1 MLNGHNFTPNEDAS
15 FLSLMDDLKGIILLI
30 RANVDN
36 PTLVEYANNASSLLN
51 SSTTK
56 EINEKNQRLGKY
68 LYSSIIDL
76 RNVSKGNTEDRTN
89 TIDEITEEI
98 ILARI
103 DKSEVENATV
113 QSLAI
118 SLYLNKIFDYYSKAF
133 QISDSKMS
141 MSTHNLMGKMNVEN
155 RMIASN
161 LTTNV
166 TQNMITDTESYK
178 RALSLTN
185 VTIDRFNKDIKNS
198 LDSIKDID
206 YLESGFIA
214 LTTKL
219 YEKGSINDISGIIHG
234 QIQPALQDVFSLS
247 LE

>member
-1 MLNGHNFTPNEDAS
+1 
-15 FLSLMDDLKGIILLI
+15 
-30 RANVDN
+30 
-36 PTLVEYANNASSLLN
+36 
-51 SSTTK
+51 
-56 EINEKNQRLGKY
+56 
-68 LYSSIIDL
+68 
-76 RNVSKGNTEDRTN
+76 
-89 TIDEITEEI
+89 
-98 ILARI
+98 
-103 DKSEVENATV
+103 
-113 QSLAI
+113 
-118 SLYLNKIFDYYSKAF
+118 
-133 QISDSKMS
+133 MS

-155 RMIASN
+155 PMIASN

-185 VTIDRFNKDIKNS
+185 VTIDRFNMDVKNS

-219 YEKGSINDISGIIHG
+219 SEKGSINEISGIIHG